1 MRFSGMVAR
10 LLPLLVFLCAPAFA
24 QLQLLQFD
32 GTTETPVSQI
42 YQIVNAAPGDNIETR
57 FRVRN
62 FGAGS
67 ININNLSATGVSF
80 RISSQPSLPYI
91 LAPGAFVEFR
101 VLFSPT
107 ATGSYSANLL
117 VNTISV
123 TLRGTAIAAAALL
136 NGSLALPAGSTINL
150 GTTEPG
156 TTLTQTLTLS
166 NPSSGSITVPSV
178 AVTGSG
184 FGGPNGITTPLVLA
198 PGKSVAFTITFQP
211 STAQPATGTLQ
222 VDQRSFL
229 LSGTGV
235 NPPLPKATIQLTQS
249 GISSRQAKVSIQLDS
264 SSRLA
269 GTGTLTMDFKASVAG
284 VTDDPAIQ
292 FLSGPKRVATVSI
305 SAGDSIG
312 KFGTQTELAFQTG
325 TTSGTITFTL
335 KLPNDTQQSTYA
347 IAPALIGFDTVN
359 GVRRVNDLDVSL
371 IGFDNTHSASQ
382 LAFTF
387 YDRSGKILLPGVL
400 RVDVTPDFRRYFD
413 ASTTGGSFALRAT
426 FPVTGDAT
434 QVGGVDVGITNSV
447 GVTQAQR
454 ITFHPISG

>member
-1 MRFSGMVAR
+1 MIVPGLIARF
-10 LLPLLVFLCAPAFA
+10 LPLAVLMCAPAFA

-32 GTTETPVSQI
+32 GTTETPLGQI
-42 YQIVNAAPGDNIETR
+42 YQVANAAPGDNIETR

-67 ININNLSATGVSF
+67 ININNLSTVGAGF

-91 LAPGAFVEFR
+91 LAPGTFVEFK

-123 TLRGTAIAAAALL
+123 TLRGTAIATAVLL
-136 NGSLALPAGSTINL
+136 NGPTALLAGSTINF

-166 NPSSGSITVPSV
+166 NPSSESITVNSV
-178 AVTGSG
+178 VVTGTNFSG
-184 FGGPNGITTPLVLA
+184 PLGITAPIVLA
-198 PGKSVAFTITFQP
+198 PGKLVPFTITFQP
-211 STAQPATGTLQ
+211 STAQPATGTLRI
-222 VDQRSFL
+222 DQRSFL
-229 LSGTGV
+229 LSGTGL

-249 GISSRQAKVSIQLDS
+249 GISSRQAKVSIQLAS
-264 SSRLA
+264 TSRVA
-269 GTGTLTMDFKASVAG
+269 GSGTLTMDFKANIAG

-292 FLSGPKRVATVSI
+292 FLSGPKRVATISI
-305 SAGDSIG
+305 AAGDSVA

-335 KLPNDTQQSTYA
+335 KLSNDTQQITYV

-359 GVRRVNDLDVSL
+359 GTRRVNDLDVSL

-413 ASTTGGSFALRAT
+413 ASTTGGSFLLRAT
-426 FPVTGDAT
+426 FPITGDAT
-434 QVGGVDVGITNSV
+434 QVGGVDVGMTNSM
-447 GVTQAQR
+447 GVTQTQR
-454 ITFHPISG
+454 ITFQ